1 MDNRNEDFEAF
12 LESNNWDVNSEVF
25 KDFIN
30 SEICNGITNNTVR
43 FAEKFGDYLSR
54 GKKNEPLTTS
64 QLRRFFGE
72 VKRQQMKRYD
82 KRDFVMLKPKLAY
95 AAGRAKKPDNGNP
108 KIYNFYYVMASA
120 IDEVEKCPQKDEAF
134 KNFISFFEAIVAYH
148 KAAEIK

>member
-1 MDNRNEDFEAF
+1 MYNRNEDFETF
-12 LESNNWDVNSEVF
+12 LKSYDWDVKNEVF
-25 KDFIN
+25 KNFIN

-54 GKKNEPLTTS
+54 GAKNVPLTTS

-72 VKRQQMKRYD
+72 VKRQQMKGYD

-108 KIYNFYYVMASA
+108 KIYIFYNVMVSA
-120 IDEVEKCPQKDEAF
+120 IDEVERCSKKDEAF